1 MDWQPF
7 RDNQLWTLEVDD
19 IIRFNL
25 IGIEGLYK
33 KFATYGMNK
42 KIKLFSLKFSAFSWS
57 VKQAQEYPCL
67 IFK

>member
-42 KIKLFSLKFSAFSWS
+42 KIKLF
-57 VKQAQEYPCL
+57 
-67 IFK
+67 